1 MVVIS
6 KKMMAIMIIQNKHFR
21 MTGSV
26 AIMLLM
32 MMIMMTKLM
41 LMVAIQMIAEY
52 FRINVSRMSDSVAMW
67 AGNSPPPLLHLT
79 ARCWASLTIL
89 LFLLLPFLLL
99 LLIMIIITTI
109 IIFLAIIIMSPQLHS
124 SPSWPSLAHRHRGTP
139 SSHWSWRETLQSRRR
154 GGNSSFSLFFS
165 KEIISSHHSI
175 A

>member
-89 LFLLLPFLLL
+89 LLLLIIII
-99 LLIMIIITTI
+99 IMIIITTI

-165 KEIISSHHSI
+165 KEIISSQHSI

>member
-89 LFLLLPFLLL
+89 LLLL
-99 LLIMIIITTI
+99 LIIIIMIIITTI

-165 KEIISSHHSI
+165 KEIISSQHSI

>member
-21 MTGSV
+21 VSRSV
-26 AIMLLM
+26 AIMLM

-89 LFLLLPFLLL
+89 LLLLIIII
-99 LLIMIIITTI
+99 IMIIITTI

-139 SSHWSWRETLQSRRR
+139 SSHWGWRETLQSRRR

-165 KEIISSHHSI
+165 KEIISSQHSI

>member
-89 LFLLLPFLLL
+89 LLLL
-99 LLIMIIITTI
+99 LIIIIMIIITTI

>member
-89 LFLLLPFLLL
+89 LLLL
-99 LLIMIIITTI
+99 LIIIIMIIITTI

-139 SSHWSWRETLQSRRR
+139 SSHWGWRETLQSRRR

-165 KEIISSHHSI
+165 KEIISSQHSI

>member
-1 MVVIS
+1 MVMVVIS

-21 MTGSV
+21 VSRSV
-26 AIMLLM
+26 AIMLM
-32 MMIMMTKLM
+32 MMTKLM

-89 LFLLLPFLLL
+89 LFLL

-165 KEIISSHHSI
+165 KEIISSQHSI